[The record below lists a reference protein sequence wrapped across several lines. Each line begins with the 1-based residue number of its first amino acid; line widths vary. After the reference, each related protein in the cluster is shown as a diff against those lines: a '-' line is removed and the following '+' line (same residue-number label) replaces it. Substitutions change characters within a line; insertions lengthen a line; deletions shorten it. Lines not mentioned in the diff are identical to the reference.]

1 VAVDSAAL
9 HEEALA
15 TATED
20 KGGCQLSGSLLPDI
34 ALGGTN
40 AAQRTNKGGARLKIF
55 RGSFSGGC
63 HDPANLDGEGT

>member
-1 VAVDSAAL
+1 MAV

-20 KGGCQLSGSLLPDI
+20 KGACQLSGSLLPGI

-40 AAQRTNKGGARLKIF
+40 AAQISRARLKIF
-55 RGSFSGGC
+55 RGAFSGGGFEWAGC
-63 HDPANLDGEGT
+63 DPAYLDGEGT

>member
-1 VAVDSAAL
+1 MAV

-20 KGGCQLSGSLLPDI
+20 KGACQLSGSLLPDI

-40 AAQRTNKGGARLKIF
+40 AAQISRVGLDLKISEVPFERWF
-55 RGSFSGGC
+55 RMGWV
-63 HDPANLDGEGT
+63 